1 MGIILSTEKPEDYKE
16 VINLTDLAFK
26 DMPFSNHKEG
36 ELVRKLRKSHNFV
49 EELSIVAKLDGKII
63 GHILFT
69 KLYIKDGEKSYETLE
84 LAPVSVLPEHQQKG
98 IGSQLVN
105 EGLKRAKGMGF
116 KSVMVVGH
124 PDYYPRFG
132 FQKAEKYNIKSSID
146 VPADVFM
153 VMELIKNGLKD
164 VKGTLIYPD
173 EFM

>member
-1 MGIILSTEKPEDYKE
+1 MGIILSTEKPEDYEE

-36 ELVRKLRKSHNFV
+36 ELVHKLRKGPNFV

-69 KLYIKDGEKSYETLE
+69 KLYIKDVEKSYETLE
-84 LAPVSVLPEHQQKG
+84 LAPVSVLPEYQRKG
-98 IGSQLVN
+98 IGSMLIN
-105 EGLKRAKGMGF
+105 EGLKRAKEMGF

-132 FQKAEKYNIKSSID
+132 FQKAEKYNIKSSIE

-153 VMELIKNGLKD
+153 AIELIENGLKD
-164 VKGTLIYPD
+164 VAGTLIYPE
-173 EFM
+173 EFA

>member
-1 MGIILSTEKPEDYKE
+1 MGIILSTEKPEDYEE

-36 ELVRKLRKSHNFV
+36 ELVRKLRLCPNFV

-69 KLYIKDGEKSYETLE
+69 KLYIKDVEKSYETLE
-84 LAPVSVLPEHQQKG
+84 LAPVSVLPEYQRKG
-98 IGSQLVN
+98 IGSKLVN
-105 EGLKRAKGMGF
+105 EGLKKAKEMGF

-132 FQKAEKYNIKSSID
+132 FQKAEKYNIKSSIE

-153 VMELIKNGLKD
+153 AIELIENGLKD
-164 VKGTLIYPD
+164 VAGTLIYPE
-173 EFM
+173 EFA